1 MMAVNKNRITYLF
14 LCAYLSFALANALHF
29 HKYSLLS
36 EYSFDKYGSQNFA
49 LNHFL
54 ADSLICTITFFSNTL
69 LDIKFSSKDLI
80 FRKLVIVDSKL
91 TSEFILPQ
99 NSLFKS
105 NTLRA
110 PPIVFS

>member
-1 MMAVNKNRITYLF
+1 MAVNKKNRITYLF
-14 LCAYLSFALANALHF
+14 LCAYLSFALGNALHY
-29 HKYSLLS
+29 HKYSLPS
-36 EYSFDKYGSQNFA
+36 EHSLNKYGSPNFA

-80 FRKLVIVDSKL
+80 FHKLVIVDSKL
-91 TSEFILPQ
+91 TSEIILPQ
-99 NSLFKS
+99 NSLFKN